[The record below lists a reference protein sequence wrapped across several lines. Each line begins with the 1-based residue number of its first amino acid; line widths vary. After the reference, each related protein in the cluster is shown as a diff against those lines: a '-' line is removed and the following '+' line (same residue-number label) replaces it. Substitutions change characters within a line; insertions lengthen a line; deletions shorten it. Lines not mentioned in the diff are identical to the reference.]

1 MLNRWLDLLFP
12 AKLCALCQQPGNF
25 STQNPWCSDCQQ
37 RLNALQNKYGCC
49 QHCGRF
55 LLTSQQLYPECSGL
69 AERLSVRCQS
79 QQLCP
84 ECREYSFPFMARA
97 AYPYEAESKKAIHAL
112 KFRRDQRLATAM
124 AKRMYMITQKE
135 AGFFAL
141 CEVIVPVPLSPNRL
155 QQRGFNQSQRLAKKL
170 GQLLH
175 LPCAE
180 RALFITRSVSVQ
192 HTLSRQQRQFNLLAA
207 MQVKPK
213 NIKNRHVLL
222 VDDIM
227 TTGSTLTAC
236 SQTLLQGGARS
247 ITCLCWSAGIHKPS
261 RTL

>member
-1 MLNRWLDLLFP
+1 MLNHWLDLLFP

-55 LLTSQQLYPECSGL
+55 LLTP
-69 AERLSVRCQS
+69 

-84 ECREYSFPFMARA
+84 ECREHSFPFMARA

-112 KFRRDQRLATAM
+112 KFRRDQRLAAAM

-135 AGFFAL
+135 ARLFAL